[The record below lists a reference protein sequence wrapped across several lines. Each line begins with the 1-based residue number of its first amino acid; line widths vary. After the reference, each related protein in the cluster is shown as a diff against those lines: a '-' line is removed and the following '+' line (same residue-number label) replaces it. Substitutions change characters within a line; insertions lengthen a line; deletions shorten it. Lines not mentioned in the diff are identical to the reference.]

1 MKLQSSRSVHA
12 EVFNKFKKPDGKFSE
27 TLIGNVRGMLS
38 LYEASHMMVHGED
51 ILEEALAFT
60 TVRLKSVSANE
71 HIPLF
76 LVNLVRRGLKHP
88 IRKELLRLEAWHYI
102 LIYQSDPS
110 HNQVLL
116 SLAKSDFHSLQ
127 KLHQKEVCEIVR

>member
-1 MKLQSSRSVHA
+1 M
-12 EVFNKFKKPDGKFSE
+12 FNKFKQPDGKFCE
-27 TLIGNVRGMLS
+27 MLIGDVHGMLS
-38 LYEASHMMVHGED
+38 LYEASHVMVHGED

-60 TVRLKSVSANE
+60 TAHLKSVGANE
-71 HIPLF
+71 HCPPF
-76 LVNLVRRGLKHP
+76 LVNMVRRAPKQP
-88 IRKELLRLEAWHYI
+88 IRKGLPRLEAWHYI
-102 LIYQSDPS
+102 QIYQSDPS